1 MPEIP
6 KKDEFKEEYKN
17 LRCNIRLSLKTI
29 VVTIENNIDN
39 DLSDLLIILRKYK
52 NITIEIRNI
61 RTLFELNQICSLLSN
76 FIYNGNVIINLVHSF
91 DGNRFIRG
99 LSNNKYINLEA
110 LPSYA
115 KIKGF
120 YLENR
125 QSDFISWAH
134 NLNDDDK
141 NTLVRCL
148 TVQDKRLFLEQ
159 ERVIKSFY
167 RELIKKYPNIMSLD
181 MKRRFEII
189 FWYVKDNFRYF
200 FECLN
205 ADSDDVRSDA
215 YYTKDAVETYKR
227 RGGVCAGRTNLL
239 TLVSNNNLFRCN
251 CASIDGYTEPSRFRP
266 NGIAHCWN
274 VFIDNDGNAYHYDLS
289 FSNFVQIEIHDIGAR
304 RILKVYNSNVQEAIS
319 RPPLP
324 LRREAGVH
332 LPSNVRILK
341 PLPPRR
347 EKKL

>member
-6 KKDEFKEEYKN
+6 KKNDIIEKYKN
-17 LRCNIRLSLKTI
+17 LSCNIRPSFKDI
-29 VVTIENNIDN
+29 IVTIKNNIDN
-39 DLSDLLIILRKYK
+39 DLSDLLIILRKYE
-52 NITIEIRNI
+52 NATIEIRNI
-61 RTLFELNQICSLLSN
+61 RTLSELNKICSLLSN
-76 FIYNGNVIINLVHSF
+76 FSYDGNVVINLVHSF
-91 DGNRFIRG
+91 DCNRFISG
-99 LSNNKYINLEA
+99 LSNNKYINLEV
-110 LPSYA
+110 LPCYA

-125 QSDFISWAH
+125 QSDFISWTH
-134 NLNDDDK
+134 NLNDNDK

-167 RELIKKYPNIMSLD
+167 SELIKKYPNIMSLD

-200 FECLN
+200 SECLN
-205 ADSDDVRSDA
+205 ADSEDVRPDA

-227 RGGVCAGRTNLL
+227 RGGVCVGRSNLL
-239 TLVSNNNLFRCN
+239 TLVTNNNLLRCN
-251 CASIDGYTEPSRFRP
+251 CASIDGYTESSRSHP

-289 FSNFVQIEIHDIGAR
+289 FRNFVQIEIHDIGTR
-304 RILKVYNSNVQEAIS
+304 RISNVYNSNVHEAIS

-324 LRREAGVH
+324 PRREADSQ
-332 LPSNVRILK
+332 LISNVKILK

-347 EKKL
+347 EKK